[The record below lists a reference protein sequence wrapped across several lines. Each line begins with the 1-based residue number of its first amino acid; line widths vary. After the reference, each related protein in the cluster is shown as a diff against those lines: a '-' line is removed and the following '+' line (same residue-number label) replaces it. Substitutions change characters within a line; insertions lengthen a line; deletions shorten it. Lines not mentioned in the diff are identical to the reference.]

1 MTKFI
6 LISFG
11 FLAFAFYELS
21 GGADFDGEELRLS
34 RVDVTPIT
42 DDNATKV
49 ETVFAAEPAL
59 GDEVLVTRASF
70 NLVSTDKI
78 DVTNVQEVSV
88 ENIQTEASEV
98 TETTNASLAVD
109 PLEEENTSVIILP
122 SLIAQPETQVDE
134 TEVVTQTTANTGLDI
149 RSVTANRVNVRG
161 GPGTQYDIVGK
172 LIRGAEVEILSDTG
186 TGWVEMRSVGGQSIG
201 WMADFL
207 LSDG

>member
-172 LIRGAEVEILSDTG
+172 LILGAEVEILSDTG